1 MLRYRQSSLDS
12 AAAPESWAQGS
23 ANADVCLTPLQGT
36 TGCGA
41 SQRRLPTGGA
51 ANGIPLKAATPFSTM
66 PRTVPPVTSAC
77 SIAAVA
83 GAARQTHK
91 VASQLIFIGDSAD
104 ILRSLF
110 SRRSPPNPRRCHGD
124 EHL

>member
-12 AAAPESWAQGS
+12 GSAPESWAQGS
-23 ANADVCLTPLQGT
+23 AKAVVCLTPLQGI

-41 SQRRLPTGGA
+41 CQRRSPTGGA
-51 ANGIPLKAATPFSTM
+51 ANGIPLKAATPLSIA

-83 GAARQTHK
+83 GATRQTHK
-91 VASQLIFIGDSAD
+91 IASQVIFIGD
-104 ILRSLF
+104 L
-110 SRRSPPNPRRCHGD
+110 
-124 EHL
+124 